1 MLTKEPNRWKL
12 MMLRSN
18 YQQLRLLGIRRRIC
32 WKQKVQEATKV
43 LFVESIFQFVLWKNI
58 YQKIPIA
65 RSCYEK
71 LFFTNNLTS
80 CDWLY
85 RHIIQR
91 HGPPRAIVSDREP
104 NFTAKLFRSFC
115 REFNIELRLTTS
127 YNPASNGE
135 QLIDKTERLFL
146 LLRLSRRSMLR
157 ISSVHSLINIRITV
171 LHST

>member
-1 MLTKEPNRWKL
+1 M
-12 MMLRSN
+12 
-18 YQQLRLLGIRRRIC
+18 
-32 WKQKVQEATKV
+32 
-43 LFVESIFQFVLWKNI
+43 
-58 YQKIPIA
+58 
-65 RSCYEK
+65 
-71 LFFTNNLTS
+71 
-80 CDWLY
+80 
-85 RHIIQR
+85 
-91 HGPPRAIVSDREP
+91 SDREP

-171 LHST
+171 LHSTWERSKHVYQPILRGDSRAGPIKPSPLLYALVLSGTNCYALIFLLFPTTKQNIKMF